1 MLALAASLIVFASL
15 WYTNVLV
22 NKIAKEERGK
32 IKLWAEAIE
41 KKNDLVNYT
50 IELFDKLGIEEEKKA
65 ELSSI
70 KKMILRIPI
79 FGKILKNL
87 LKPEFL
93 LPDYMLGISNRYY
106 AAIRKTRDDL
116 ITDGKTEESRN
127 WDHYEEF

>member
-1 MLALAASLIVFASL
+1 MHTFDYAFIDFFYIDRILKPGGVIVFDDLCIPA
-15 WYTNVLV
+15 V
-22 NKIAKEERGK
+22 NKVFRYALTNR
-32 IKLWAEAIE
+32 AY
-41 KKNDLVNYT
+41 VPY
-50 IELFDKLGIEEEKKA
+50 IEEEKKA
-65 ELSSI
+65 ELSMI

-116 ITDGKTEESRN
+116 ITDGKTEKSRN